1 MTEEGMAF
9 VEFVGKYADDDL
21 LREFGQW
28 MLPEKS
34 RRVLL
39 TMGSVDG
46 D

>member
-1 MTEEGMAF
+1 MTEDGMAL
-9 VEFVGKYADDDL
+9 VEFVGKCADGDL

-39 TMGSVDG
+39 TMRSVDG